1 MVILQMANT
10 SGSVYHFRSHFGLTF
25 GFTSKERFLS
35 SEINFR
41 NLGHEIILDD
51 FLLFNNL
58 VVGGDLNRSLFEEAL
73 LVGTQ
78 TAGTAAVCLQ
88 ERVSAERL
96 PSDDSGI

>member
-88 ERVSAERL
+88 ESF
-96 PSDDSGI
+96 G